1 MSRKYMKTFGAVFR
15 RIIGNDYLI
24 IIEKMFPRLFTT
36 KCFMETLALAYF
48 LFFLLFDFFSFV
60 NLMQNAKILIAI
72 DRMGSCPNKV
82 FITNFEQAVAC
93 LTHSFLISMG

>member
-1 MSRKYMKTFGAVFR
+1 
-15 RIIGNDYLI
+15 
-24 IIEKMFPRLFTT
+24 
-36 KCFMETLALAYF
+36 METLALAYF

-93 LTHSFLISMG
+93 LTHSFLIRKG